1 MRVKKVCRCKTCQK
15 IYPNGIV
22 EICNCGTILGEK
34 IPKAERLS
42 KMFIPG
48 ATITFNPEAFQGY
61 EEGVLRRPIIAKL
74 LLQEK
79 DFYEDGRLFS

>member
-34 IPKAERLS
+34 IPRAERLS

-61 EEGVLRRPIIAKL
+61 EEGVLRATNNCETIVARKRFLRRWEVI
-74 LLQEK
+74 
-79 DFYEDGRLFS
+79 

>member
-1 MRVKKVCRCKTCQK
+1 MRVEEVCRCKTCQK

-48 ATITFNPEAFQGY
+48 AQLHSIQRHFKDMKRGY
-61 EEGVLRRPIIAKL
+61 
-74 LLQEK
+74 
-79 DFYEDGRLFS
+79 

>member
-15 IYPNGIV
+15 IYSNGIV

-34 IPKAERLS
+34 IQKAERLS

-48 ATITFNPEAFQGY
+48 ATITFNPEAFQGLRATDNC
-61 EEGVLRRPIIAKL
+61 ETVVARKRFLRRWEVI
-74 LLQEK
+74 
-79 DFYEDGRLFS
+79 